1 MDRYQESSLYFLSLN
16 CSWNFAK
23 RIHPSMQSR
32 TYFRYPTSC
41 HCSHAC
47 SSWDSTR
54 KYLQHPLAEIERDCR
69 WADHTIPTSTAPPN
83 STHKHTHTQN
93 TEGAQLLER
102 EGGRE
107 SRGDRWGVNELHTA
121 ICAAVIRRG
130 EVSSEKSCASVKGLW
145 RVWDWQGREWERRK
159 GGKER
164 LLKAP
169 TPGSRWRDSRPDFW
183 QRWTRGPADSG
194 CLRVATW
201 AGVGGSFQFPM
212 PSDKYSNNI
221 IYIYVCIY
229 RLYMQVTY
237 PMDEIQHIIGSGKW
251 YIYFWNIKNF

>member
-107 SRGDRWGVNELHTA
+107 SRGWGRWQTDNFSFYFFIFVF
-121 ICAAVIRRG
+121 AVSLNAHVFIGFPTHSRRYTSWDG
-130 EVSSEKSCASVKGLW
+130 ERMRTVSPPPFK
-145 RVWDWQGREWERRK
+145 
-159 GGKER
+159 
-164 LLKAP
+164 
-169 TPGSRWRDSRPDFW
+169 
-183 QRWTRGPADSG
+183 
-194 CLRVATW
+194 
-201 AGVGGSFQFPM
+201 
-212 PSDKYSNNI
+212 
-221 IYIYVCIY
+221 
-229 RLYMQVTY
+229 
-237 PMDEIQHIIGSGKW
+237 
-251 YIYFWNIKNF
+251 